1 MFVGILACLGVIV
14 FIFYLSFQP
23 ISGGIQMA
31 VAYFLAV
38 SPAGQGWLLES
49 SQRLLEWLC
58 RLNNSIFRAFVSVLE
73 VNAL

>member
-1 MFVGILACLGVIV
+1 MSQVYIGILACLGVIV
-14 FIFYLSFQP
+14 FIFYLPFQP
-23 ISGGIQMA
+23 LSGEIQMA

-49 SQRLLEWLC
+49 SQWLC

-73 VNAL
+73 VIAL

>member
-1 MFVGILACLGVIV
+1 
-14 FIFYLSFQP
+14 
-23 ISGGIQMA
+23 MA